1 MKKLIV
7 ISLLTLIVM
16 FPSAVFAGSVTA
28 TPVTANFVVSL
39 STSISPS
46 GTASINYNGSN
57 WTVTLNMKGLLKKHS
72 DYVFQFSLYDQLI
85 QYYDVNLAKTDNK
98 GNLVQTFTVSGVA
111 AKLPDPDGY
120 NVIRIIDK
128 CGKSGGE
135 RISSV
140 DQSTVDPNL
149 PYRKTGTIVIR
160 SREDNINGCGQLIF
174 P

>member
-7 ISLLTLIVM
+7 ISFLTLIVM
-16 FPSAVFAGSVTA
+16 FPSVVFAGSVYS

-46 GTASINYNGSN
+46 GTANITYANGN
-57 WTVTLNMKGLLKKHS
+57 WTVTINMKGLLKKHS
-72 DYVFQFSLYDQLI
+72 DYVFQFSLYDQLKI
-85 QYYDVNLAKTDNK
+85 YYDCNLAKTDNK
-98 GNLVQTFTVSGVA
+98 GNLVQTFTVSGVD
-111 AKLPDPDGY
+111 AKLPDPVGY
-120 NVIRIIDK
+120 NIIRIIDK
-128 CGKSGGE
+128 CGKSGGQ

-149 PYRKTGTIVIR
+149 SYRKKGTIVIR
-160 SREDNINGCGQLIF
+160 AREDGIGGRLIF